1 MTNKRT
7 LTDWIVAT
15 RPWSYP
21 ASTMPVAL
29 VLAYYF
35 ANGVAIDP
43 VNAVW
48 ALVNIVIFHA
58 AGNVWSDYF
67 DFRYGVDNQNTLGVR
82 QLVDGKFTGREFI
95 WFAIF
100 LFVVGT
106 LCALFLVWRTGMP
119 FLAVTFAGIVAALVY
134 PPLKYRVGG
143 DVVIFIAYT
152 LTPLFATSWIVTG
165 TWSLDAIWA
174 VLPTGILTVG
184 ILHANNLRDAQTDTQ
199 AGIRTLAS
207 VLGKKWSV
215 WLYHFEMLA
224 PFAILLATVWLG
236 ILPMTVLLTL
246 PIAVAVMTL
255 CKQALRFDGVNTA
268 SIATLDASTAKTQL
282 MFSLLM
288 VLGLVAG
295 HWLA

>member
-48 ALVNIVIFHA
+48 ALLNIIIFHA

-67 DFRYGVDNQNTLGVR
+67 DFHYGVDNQNTLGVR

-100 LFVVGT
+100 LFAVGT

-119 FLAVTFAGIVAALVY
+119 FLAVTFAGIAAALVY

-143 DVVIFIAYT
+143 DVVIFVAYT
-152 LTPLFATSWIVTG
+152 LTPLFATAWIVTG

-207 VLGKKWSV
+207 VLGQKWSV
-215 WLYHFEMLA
+215 WLYQFEMLA
-224 PFAILLATVWLG
+224 PFAILLATVGLG
-236 ILPMTVLLTL
+236 ILPMSVLLAL
-246 PIAVAVMTL
+246 PVAVTVMTL

-288 VLGLVAG
+288 VSGLVAG

>member
-48 ALVNIVIFHA
+48 ALLNIIIFHA

-152 LTPLFATSWIVTG
+152 LTPLFATAWIVTG

-255 CKQALRFDGVNTA
+255 CKQSLRFDGVNTA

>member
-152 LTPLFATSWIVTG
+152 LTPLFATAWIVTG

-224 PFAILLATVWLG
+224 PFAILLATVWLW

>member
-48 ALVNIVIFHA
+48 ALLNIIIFHA

-143 DVVIFIAYT
+143 DVVIFIAYM
-152 LTPLFATSWIVTG
+152 LTPLFATAWIVTG

-268 SIATLDASTAKTQL
+268 SIATLDALTAKTQL
-282 MFSLLM
+282 MFSMLM
-288 VLGLVAG
+288 VAGLVAG
-295 HWLA
+295 HWLV

>member
-152 LTPLFATSWIVTG
+152 LTPLFATAWIVTG

-207 VLGKKWSV
+207 VLGKNWSV

>member
-21 ASTMPVAL
+21 ASSMPVAL

-134 PPLKYRVGG
+134 PPLKYLVGG

-152 LTPLFATSWIVTG
+152 LTPLFATAWIVTG

>member
-48 ALVNIVIFHA
+48 ALLNIIIFHA

-152 LTPLFATSWIVTG
+152 LTPLFATAWIVTG
-165 TWSLDAIWA
+165 TWSPDAIWA

-255 CKQALRFDGVNTA
+255 CKQALCFDGVNTA

-295 HWLA
+295 H

>member
-48 ALVNIVIFHA
+48 ALLNIIIFHA

-119 FLAVTFAGIVAALVY
+119 FLDVTFAGIVAALVY

-152 LTPLFATSWIVTG
+152 LTPLFATAWIVTG

-288 VLGLVAG
+288 VTGLVAG
-295 HWLA
+295 HWLV

>member
-82 QLVDGKFTGREFI
+82 QLVDGKFVAREFL
-95 WFAIF
+95 WFAIC

-106 LCALFLVWRTGMP
+106 LCALFLVWRT
-119 FLAVTFAGIVAALVY
+119 
-134 PPLKYRVGG
+134 
-143 DVVIFIAYT
+143 
-152 LTPLFATSWIVTG
+152 
-165 TWSLDAIWA
+165 
-174 VLPTGILTVG
+174 
-184 ILHANNLRDAQTDTQ
+184 
-199 AGIRTLAS
+199 
-207 VLGKKWSV
+207 
-215 WLYHFEMLA
+215 
-224 PFAILLATVWLG
+224 
-236 ILPMTVLLTL
+236 
-246 PIAVAVMTL
+246 
-255 CKQALRFDGVNTA
+255 
-268 SIATLDASTAKTQL
+268 
-282 MFSLLM
+282 
-288 VLGLVAG
+288 
-295 HWLA
+295 

>member
-48 ALVNIVIFHA
+48 ALLNIIIFHA

-82 QLVDGKFTGREFI
+82 QLVDGKFKGREFI

-119 FLAVTFAGIVAALVY
+119 FLAVTFAGIAAALVY

-152 LTPLFATSWIVTG
+152 LTPLFATAWIVTG

-184 ILHANNLRDAQTDTQ
+184 ILHVNNLRDAQTDTQ

-207 VLGKKWSV
+207 VLGQKWSV
-215 WLYHFEMLA
+215 WLYQFEMLA

-246 PIAVAVMTL
+246 PIAVAVMPL

-268 SIATLDASTAKTQL
+268 SIATLDALTAKTQL
-282 MFSLLM
+282 MFSMLM
-288 VLGLVAG
+288 VVGLVAG
-295 HWLA
+295 HWMV

>member
-82 QLVDGKFTGREFI
+82 QLVDRKFVAREFL

-152 LTPLFATSWIVTG
+152 LTPLFATAWIVTG

-236 ILPMTVLLTL
+236 ILPVTVLLTL
-246 PIAVAVMTL
+246 LIAMAVMTL
-255 CKQALRFDGVNTA
+255 CKQVSRFDGVDTA

-288 VLGLVAG
+288 VSGLVAG

>member
-7 LTDWIVAT
+7 MTDWIVAT

-48 ALVNIVIFHA
+48 ALLNIIIFHA

-106 LCALFLVWRTGMP
+106 LCALFLVWRTGLP
-119 FLAVTFAGIVAALVY
+119 FLAVTFVGIAVALVY

-165 TWSLDAIWA
+165 TWALDAIWA

-207 VLGKKWSV
+207 VLGQKWSV
-215 WLYHFEMLA
+215 WLYQFEMLA

-268 SIATLDASTAKTQL
+268 SIATLDALTAKTQL
-282 MFSLLM
+282 MFSMLM
-288 VLGLVAG
+288 VAGLVAG
-295 HWLA
+295 HWLV

>member
-1 MTNKRT
+1 MTNMRT

-152 LTPLFATSWIVTG
+152 LTPLFATAWIVTG

-246 PIAVAVMTL
+246 LIAVAVMTL